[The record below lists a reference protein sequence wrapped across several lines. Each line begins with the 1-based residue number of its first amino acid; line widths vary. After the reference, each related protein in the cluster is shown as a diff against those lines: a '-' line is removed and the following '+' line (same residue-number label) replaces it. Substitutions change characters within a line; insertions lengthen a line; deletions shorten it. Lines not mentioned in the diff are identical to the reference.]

1 MMCANDG
8 QTLHESLAICGD
20 SCYNEL
26 NVNRG
31 TEHGAY
37 GTSAHQDLPVLRD
50 GFWRIPGRTRS
61 VKRIKGGEKMSKKT
75 IEMIREAEVN
85 ADALRADAVRR
96 AAEMQAQAEAD
107 GKRLCDETEKN
118 TAVELKKMIT
128 EMQSKADE
136 LKKRSDAQ
144 TEADADT
151 LRAEAEKKK
160 RGAVKYI
167 LRGIMG

>member
-1 MMCANDG
+1 MR
-8 QTLHESLAICGD
+8 ESLAIHRD
-20 SCYNEL
+20 ACYNKL
-26 NVNRG
+26 NTNREA
-31 TEHGAY
+31 EHG
-37 GTSAHQDLPVLRD
+37 SD
-50 GFWRIPGRTRS
+50 GQASGRSRLFRKNGMRQIAGRTRLA
-61 VKRIKGGEKMSKKT
+61 KRMEGGEKMSKKT